1 MTIKLALDNF
11 LRTRGGTPPVIVN
24 EKAKREAA
32 GLPPRKERVQV
43 RAPQLK
49 KLANAERVA
58 DEAIDKLEYLEDAV
72 RTVLEEAGLDRAME
86 PNLWQ
91 DLDAVKAAV
100 IRLRNELES

>member
-1 MTIKLALDNF
+1 MKLALADYLNN
-11 LRTRGGTPPVIVN
+11 RGGKPPVIVN

-43 RAPQLK
+43 RAPQMK

-58 DEAIDKLEYLEDAV
+58 DEAIAKLEYLEDTV
-72 RTVLEEAGLDRAME
+72 RSLLDMHGLDRKLE

-91 DLDAVKAAV
+91 DLDAVRVAAV
-100 IRLRNELES
+100 RLRKELES